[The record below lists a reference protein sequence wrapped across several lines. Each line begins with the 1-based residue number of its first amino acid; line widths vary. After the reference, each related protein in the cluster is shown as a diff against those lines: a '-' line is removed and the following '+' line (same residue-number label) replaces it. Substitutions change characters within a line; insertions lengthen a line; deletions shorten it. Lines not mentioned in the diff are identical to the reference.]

1 MMPHMKVILRLID
14 ICLFRSGP
22 DSLPANNQLM
32 QLLLLIYFI
41 VSVSVN
47 QIDMSFRISL
57 WIGLTDVIVLT
68 TLLYGLLR
76 LNHFLPRYQQSLM
89 ALAGTG
95 SLLGLLAMP
104 LLWAFHQY
112 AEQSDTANFIL
123 FALMLVMLW
132 SLMVTAHIIRRSIET
147 SAPKAVALTVLYVV
161 MAIVING
168 LVMSGVA

>member
-1 MMPHMKVILRLID
+1 MMPHMKVILRFIN

-22 DSLPANNQLM
+22 DSLPANHQLM
-32 QLLLLIYFI
+32 QLVLLMYFL

-47 QIDMSFRISL
+47 QIDMSLRISL
-57 WIGLTDVIVLT
+57 WIGLTDLIVLMSF
-68 TLLYGLLR
+68 LYFLLR
-76 LNHFLPRYQQSLM
+76 MNNFLPRYQQTLM

-123 FALMLVMLW
+123 LALMLLMLW
-132 SLMVTAHIIRRSIET
+132 SLMVTAHILRHSIGT
-147 SAPKAVALTVLYVV
+147 SAPKAVALTILYILL
-161 MAIVING
+161 AIIMNG

>member
-1 MMPHMKVILRLID
+1 MMPHMKVIQHFID

-22 DSLPANNQLM
+22 DSLPANYQLM
-32 QLLLLIYFI
+32 QLVLLIYFI

-47 QIDMSFRISL
+47 QIDMTFRISL
-57 WIGLTDVIVLT
+57 WIGLTDVIVLMAF
-68 TLLYGLLR
+68 LYGLLR

-89 ALAGTG
+89 AMAGTG

-112 AEQSDTANFIL
+112 AEQSDTENFIL

-147 SAPKAVALTVLYVV
+147 SAPKAVAITVLYVV
-161 MAIVING
+161 LAIVING